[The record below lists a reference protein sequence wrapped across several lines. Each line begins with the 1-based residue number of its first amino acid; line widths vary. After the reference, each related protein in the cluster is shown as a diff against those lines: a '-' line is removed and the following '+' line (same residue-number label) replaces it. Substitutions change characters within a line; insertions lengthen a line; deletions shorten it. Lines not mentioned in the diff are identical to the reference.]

1 LKKRA
6 LARIIRGM
14 RAIPSLLSTLRRPRP
29 VALARVVRVEPRL
42 AARLS
47 IYRNDHGTL
56 ACLGRAR

>member
-1 LKKRA
+1 
-6 LARIIRGM
+6 M

-29 VALARVVRVEPRL
+29 VALARVVRIEPRV